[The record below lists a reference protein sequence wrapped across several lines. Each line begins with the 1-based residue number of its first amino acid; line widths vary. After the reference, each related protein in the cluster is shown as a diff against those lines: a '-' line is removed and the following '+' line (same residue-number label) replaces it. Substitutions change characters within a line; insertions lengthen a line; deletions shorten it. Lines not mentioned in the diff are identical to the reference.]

1 MIISLLPLLL
11 QSGAWFSVHYNW
23 GKKSNATSTRKKGI
37 SRLFKGWTVTDA
49 YEHMPAIAVL

>member
-23 GKKSNATSTRKKGI
+23 GKKSNATSTRKKAFLGF
-37 SRLFKGWTVTDA
+37 SKG
-49 YEHMPAIAVL
+49 EP